1 MNKYKITI
9 DGNKFDVT
17 VQSTE
22 YNKAHVEVNGIAYD
36 VSYENKSDGGF
47 VKPVRKPVSQPTYA
61 TPTTSSNVSSGS
73 GAGSCVK
80 APLPGTILNIKVN
93 VGDNV
98 KKGDVLMVMEA
109 MKMENDI
116 MASSD
121 GQVKNIHVAVG
132 QTVAQDDKLIDIQ

>member
-1 MNKYKITI
+1 MNKYRITI
-9 DGNKFDVT
+9 DGNKYDVT

-22 YNKAHVEVNGIAYD
+22 HNKAHVEVNGIAYD
-36 VSYENKSDGGF
+36 VSYENKSDGAP
-47 VKPVRKPVSQPTYA
+47 VKPIRKPVSQPTYA
-61 TPTTSSNVSSGS
+61 TPSTISSASSG
-73 GAGSCVK
+73 GASNCVK

-116 MASSD
+116 MANSD
-121 GQVKNIHVAVG
+121 GQVKTIHVAVG